1 MVGEEDVASSGQTA
15 GSSSERGSDLVIAT
29 SHALTAWGSLLT
41 GVNTQA
47 IGELGT
53 IASEWQDFVRR
64 RLKEDAVLLQ
74 RLTRSA
80 GPDQV
85 ISAYTDFWRKA
96 GEDYGKEFATM
107 AKLVADMNG
116 RMAVV
121 AQSAT
126 EEAST
131 MLLNRKAD

>member
-1 MVGEEDVASSGQTA
+1 MANRDARTDA
-15 GSSSERGSDLVIAT
+15 GIEPWAYIPFGPGI
-29 SHALTAWGSLLT
+29 ALTAWSSLLT
-41 GVNTQA
+41 GANSQA
-47 IGELGT
+47 VGELGAIT
-53 IASEWQDFVRR
+53 GEWRDFVGR
-64 RLKEDAVLLQ
+64 RLKEDVVLLQ
-74 RLTRSA
+74 RLARTS

-85 ISAYTDFWRKA
+85 LSAYTDFWRKA